1 MARPGTVGYDIARC
15 EILIRDLGYDITSC
29 RRVGGRG
36 GGTTTFF
43 VARSHSSP
51 YRTWSIA
58 SHNGT
63 AGLEIMVDWIVEDW
77 EVAKPADH
85 TVERSEVE
93 HYNAVTRRPR

>member
-1 MARPGTVGYDIARC
+1 MARHRTVGYDIARC
-15 EILIRDLGYDITSC
+15 EILIRGLGYDIASC

-43 VARSHSSP
+43 VARSHSCP
-51 YRTWSIA
+51 NRTWSIA

-63 AGLEIMVDWIVEDW
+63 AGLEIMVDWIIEDW
-77 EVAKPADH
+77 EGAKPADD

-93 HYNAVTRRPR
+93 HDNSVTRRPR